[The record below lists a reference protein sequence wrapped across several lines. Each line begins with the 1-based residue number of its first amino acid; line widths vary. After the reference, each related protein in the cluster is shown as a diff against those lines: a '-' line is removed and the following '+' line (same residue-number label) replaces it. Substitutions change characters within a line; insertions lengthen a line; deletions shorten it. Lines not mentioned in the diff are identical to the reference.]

1 MTENNSIINN
11 KPMKTKKCVECGTE
25 HKINYIYTH
34 YKSKK
39 HFKNLN
45 KKSIPHL
52 VDDNTADGNY
62 KHLMNNIDNIMD
74 VCLHLKGYI
83 NEQFNK
89 IHSNNLIS

>member
-1 MTENNSIINN
+1 MTDNNSQV
-11 KPMKTKKCVECGTE
+11 KQMKVKKCVECGTE

-45 KKSIPHL
+45 KKNISHL
-52 VDDNTADGNY
+52 VDDNRLVSNY
-62 KHLMNNIDNIMD
+62 KHLLNNVDNILD
-74 VCLHLKGYI
+74 VCNHLKTYI

-89 IHSNNLIS
+89 INSNNLIS